1 MDNLRER
8 VENALRFA
16 PERMEKVI
24 LNAHFQPY
32 FVKYGAFAF
41 LKTAARK
48 RPLCSSTLP
57 AASSG
62 SFLTADICAPF

>member
-1 MDNLRER
+1 MVLLTGGFGCCKIKTVQFIRKEPFMDNLRER

-32 FVKYGAFAF
+32 FVIYGAFE
-41 LKTAARK
+41 
-48 RPLCSSTLP
+48 
-57 AASSG
+57 
-62 SFLTADICAPF
+62 

>member
-24 LNAHFQPY
+24 LNAHIQPY
-32 FVKYGAFAF
+32 FVKYGAFVY
-41 LKTAARK
+41 KK
-48 RPLCSSTLP
+48 E
-57 AASSG
+57 
-62 SFLTADICAPF
+62 SFLENGGKKKTFMFVDLT